1 MNIDD
6 FVKNFS
12 ELFEE
17 ADSSNF
23 TPLTRFR
30 DIEEWSSLLA
40 LSAIAMVDDKYRIKI
55 SGDNLRDAS
64 TIEDIFRIVQK
75 KQADLLEEFRK

>member
-17 ADSSNF
+17 VDNTSF

-30 DIEEWSSLLA
+30 EIEEWSSLLA

-55 SGDNLRDAS
+55 TGDNLRDAS

>member
-6 FVKNFS
+6 FVENFS

-17 ADSSNF
+17 TEIANF
-23 TPLTRFR
+23 TRLTRFR

-55 SGDNLRDAS
+55 TGDNLRDAD
-64 TIEDIFRIVQK
+64 TIEDIFKIVQK
-75 KQADLLEEFRK
+75 KQADLLEGLRK

>member
-6 FVKNFS
+6 FVMNFS

-17 ADSSNF
+17 TENTNF
-23 TPLTRFR
+23 TPLTKFR

-55 SGDNLRDAS
+55 SGDDLRDAG

-75 KQADLLEEFRK
+75 KQADLLEGFGK